1 MSPPVV
7 WIGVALGGALGATLR
22 WFVATAVDA
31 RSGLTFPLGTL
42 CVNAAGC
49 LAIGYLSVA
58 AADWP
63 EPRRLA
69 VVTGMLG
76 ALTTFSTFGLE
87 AHLLHAEHGRTDWAM
102 LHVAAHVGAG
112 LLLVWAGRAL
122 AG

>member
-1 MSPPVV
+1 MASPAV
-7 WIGVALGGALGATLR
+7 WIGVACGGAVGATVR
-22 WFVATAVDA
+22 WLVATAVDG
-31 RSGLTFPLGTL
+31 RSGTSFPIGTL
-42 CVNAAGC
+42 CVNAVGC

-63 EPRRLA
+63 EPRRAA
-69 VVTGMLG
+69 VLTGMLG

-102 LHVAAHVGAG
+102 LHVAAHVGCG